1 MKKNKAGDVELS
13 SLVPGTPPRSL
24 LTDGKGLAQYMPSA
38 TRNATDATLVNV
50 GSAVFRCVSG

>member
-24 LTDGKGLAQYMPSA
+24 LTDGKGLAQYMPST
-38 TRNATDATLVNV
+38 TRNAADATLVKCAPFV
-50 GSAVFRCVSG
+50 GRVNN